1 MKNTDKYRS
10 WIISDKDIS
19 VSTNRRWFDK
29 EQTDSVFIV
38 EIKHIPSGMIVS
50 SENKSHVKAY
60 NEALKM
66 LENHILKKNYKQRGY
81 K

>member
-19 VSTNRRWFDK
+19 VFTNRRWFDK
-29 EQTDSVFIV
+29 EQTDSVFVV

-50 SENKSHVKAY
+50 SENKSQVKAY